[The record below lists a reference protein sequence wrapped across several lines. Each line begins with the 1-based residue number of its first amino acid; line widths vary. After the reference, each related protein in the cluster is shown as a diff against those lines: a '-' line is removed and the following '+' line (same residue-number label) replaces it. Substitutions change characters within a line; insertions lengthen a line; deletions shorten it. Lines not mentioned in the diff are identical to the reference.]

1 MPFLISVGQFIKRK
15 PVIQPFDYASIYV
28 DTQILSICITR
39 GRGEVVVSIAPRAFP
54 NDRNELIVVLEALG
68 CEEYS
73 ELSLPISMS
82 RIDDILK
89 ALWDRI
95 NEVFSDQGY
104 PAFKTNMLK
113 IIGDQKITA
122 RQFEW
127 EIRKRR
133 VPL

>member
-1 MPFLISVGQFIKRK
+1 
-15 PVIQPFDYASIYV
+15 
-28 DTQILSICITR
+28 
-39 GRGEVVVSIAPRAFP
+39 
-54 NDRNELIVVLEALG
+54 
-68 CEEYS
+68 
-73 ELSLPISMS
+73 MS

>member
-1 MPFLISVGQFIKRK
+1 
-15 PVIQPFDYASIYV
+15 
-28 DTQILSICITR
+28 
-39 GRGEVVVSIAPRAFP
+39 VVVSIAPRAFP